1 MKVHCE
7 ILQMDLMTLS
17 DWVIKLELKFN
28 VNKCKVMYIRK
39 NNCKYIYTVI
49 GSKIVTTSW
58 KTCE

>member
-7 ILQMDLMTLS
+7 MYMDLTTLS
-17 DWVIKLELKFN
+17 DWVIKSERKFN

-39 NNCKYIYTVI
+39 TNRKYIHTVI